1 MLFGQLNEK
10 LEVARERAQG
20 EQAFEVTGRVKANRK
35 TEEIMNGVHGM
46 AKVTCAWWVVEE

>member
-35 TEEIMNGVHGM
+35 TEEMNGVHGM